1 MNAFKSPV
9 ARLAHLF
16 QQSRDAWKAKAL
28 ERQQRLRA
36 AQVKIRDLENSRA
49 QWKARALK
57 AERGADAAPTDDAPR
72 DARPLPEDAPPSV
85 ITIR

>member
-36 AQVKIRDLENSRA
+36 AQVKIRDLENSRGNSGDSLLNSD
-49 QWKARALK
+49 RVGDLTVFDI
-57 AERGADAAPTDDAPR
+57 GAT
-72 DARPLPEDAPPSV
+72 S
-85 ITIR
+85 TG